1 MSISQ
6 QSMVNEARAID
17 FNDIRRKE
25 KVNEVSKLSKLSS
38 TAFGAP
44 ILCQAVVEG
53 TAKRRAHAQRR
64 LLRNVKIE
72 LGRIWEQEKV
82 KVRKTRSSRGK
93 IEEKCVLGNRLRVTQ
108 RHW

>member
-1 MSISQ
+1 
-6 QSMVNEARAID
+6 MVNEARAID

-25 KVNEVSKLSKLSS
+25 EVNEVSKLSKLSS
-38 TAFGAP
+38 TGFGAP
-44 ILCQAVVEG
+44 ISCQVVVEG

-82 KVRKTRSSRGK
+82 KVRQTRSCQGK
-93 IEEKCVLGNRLRVTQ
+93 IKKIGCWLTD
-108 RHW
+108 